1 MNTYYILEQL
11 HQLVH
16 KCAKWKK
23 VTTFTQFEQKNTHI
37 SGCKLV
43 YKYTIAIVIVQI
55 CTITVACACNI
66 LIIFSLSSLFD
77 SHLPLSQAH
86 NSLISS
92 IFLPL
97 AFADCHR
104 RQWERG
110 WASWVAGRVYCLR
123 HEWSSQTSPL
133 PRISW
138 VLIHFWLSLRLLW

>member
-55 CTITVACACNI
+55 CTITVAWAYNI
-66 LIIFSLSSLFD
+66 LIIFSLSSLPD
-77 SHLPLSQAH
+77 SHLPLSLSSAQLSH
-86 NSLISS
+86 LINLSS
-92 IFLPL
+92 SSFRRLPPPPMRTRL
-97 AFADCHR
+97 SKLSC
-104 RQWERG
+104 
-110 WASWVAGRVYCLR
+110 
-123 HEWSSQTSPL
+123 QTSLL
-133 PRISW
+133 PTTRTEFSDES
-138 VLIHFWLSLRLLW
+138 VA